1 MMRYNVGA
9 VQKKPAEQELQ
20 MDSSGRIAMRD
31 FNLLIDG
38 KMVPG
43 DLEMPV
49 LNPATEEVLAQCP
62 RASKAQLD
70 TAVAAAKA
78 AFPAWA
84 ATPIEER
91 RKLVTK
97 MAEPSEA
104 TTKDLAARSTANTG
118 KRLA

>member
-1 MMRYNVGA
+1 RRSPI
-9 VQKKPAEQELQ
+9 K
-20 MDSSGRIAMRD
+20 GRTQSMSD

-38 KMVPG
+38 EMVPG
-43 DLEMPV
+43 DLTMPV

-70 TAVAAAKA
+70 AAVAAAKA

-91 RKLVTK
+91 RRLVTK
-97 MAEPSEA
+97 MAEAIEANPNELARLLPS
-104 TTKDLAARSTANTG
+104 DQ
-118 KRLA
+118 